1 MRSDALTLEHPIERL
16 ELFELNAALWN
27 ALNPPE
33 LYIVDNT
40 ALVPL
45 RAIYMPDVLFV
56 EIENK
61 APIEMFVNH
70 LVHYTF
76 RLNCS
81 VPDEWISFFN
91 RRCGE
96 IDATAHKRSLTLR
109 CGPRDLEEYS
119 GRIRH
124 AVHQA
129 TKDYRQEREILVGR
143 VYEKMK
149 RLEAGGAQ

>member
-1 MRSDALTLEHPIERL
+1 MRSDSLSLEHPIERL
-16 ELFELNAALWN
+16 ELFDLNTATWSF
-27 ALNPPE
+27 LNPPE

-61 APIEMFVNH
+61 PPIEMFVNH
-70 LVHYTF
+70 QIHYTF

-81 VPDEWISFFN
+81 VPDEWIPFFN
-91 RRCGE
+91 RQCNDL
-96 IDATAHKRSLTLR
+96 DATVHKRSLTLR
-109 CGPRDLEEYS
+109 CGPRELNEHSERVRY
-119 GRIRH
+119 

-129 TKDYRQEREILVGR
+129 TKAYRQEREALVGR

-149 RLEAGGAQ
+149 RMETGDAR

>member
-1 MRSDALTLEHPIERL
+1 MRSDSLTLEHPIERL
-16 ELFELNAALWN
+16 ELFDLNTASWN
-27 ALNPPE
+27 VLNPPE

-45 RAIYMPDVLFV
+45 RAMYMPDVLFV
-56 EIENK
+56 EIENR

-70 LVHYTF
+70 QVHYTF

-81 VPDEWISFFN
+81 VPDEWVFFFN
-91 RRCGE
+91 RKCGDV
-96 IDATAHKRSLTLR
+96 DATLHKRSLTLR
-109 CGPRDLEEYS
+109 CGPRELEEHS
-119 GRIRH
+119 GRVRD

-129 TKDYRQEREILVGR
+129 TKDYRQEREALVAR

-149 RLEAGGAQ
+149 RLETGDAR